1 MLKKELSAITAGE
14 NVMMYKTSEKE
25 MSQKVFL
32 NVEGGDQTKVQDEP
46 FELGPCSKGLL
57 DDYTYNLMEQL
68 EFENRSLWRIK
79 NDYKNNASMDNE
91 SRQLWRFI
99 EKDKEKVVRLL
110 TEKIRQRL

>member
-1 MLKKELSAITAGE
+1 M
-14 NVMMYKTSEKE
+14 VYKTSEKE

-32 NVEGGDQTKVQDEP
+32 NVEGGDQTKVQNEA
-46 FELGPCSKGLL
+46 FELGPCSKGVL